1 MGNNVTYNIPFF
13 PFIDFSLHISQNF
26 MGHFYASLLIFVIN
40 IFTSSMFALKLCG
53 QWVNKNCLF
62 CIPWLSLPLCT
73 RYFSLWSK
81 EQWQER
87 LNFIFSF
94 VTKQLVGS
102 YFVFQRNKVVKCLL
116 RPKDQCGLNY
126 VLASSMWTRPPQN
139 EKLIRLW
146 DKRQMTLHKFFLRK
160 YHW

>member
-40 IFTSSMFALKLCG
+40 IFFTSLMFASKDCV

-62 CIPWLSLPLCT
+62 CVPWLSLLYVLDIFPCG
-73 RYFSLWSK
+73 
-81 EQWQER
+81 QWQER

-102 YFVFQRNKVVKCLL
+102 YLVFQRNKVLKCLL